1 MAGAMNGGGGR
12 SVDWGLLVLRVFSG
26 LGIAFGHGIG
36 KLPPS
41 DRFVAGTAELGF
53 PVPIVFAW
61 VAALSEFLGGIFMAL
76 GIFTRPAAFM
86 VMSTMLVA
94 ALRRHAN
101 DPFPQKEKAL
111 LYATIALALL
121 IAGGGRLALDRLR
134 GGRRG

>member
-1 MAGAMNGGGGR
+1 MAGAMNGGGRG
-12 SVDWGLLVLRVFSG
+12 VDWGLLVLRVFTG
-26 LGIAFGHGIG
+26 LGIAFGHGLG

-41 DRFVAGTAELGF
+41 ERFVAGTAELGF
-53 PVPIVFAW
+53 PMPIVFAW

-86 VMSTMLVA
+86 VLMTMLVA
-94 ALRRHAN
+94 AFRRHAN
-101 DPFPQKEKAL
+101 DPFPTKEKAL

-134 GGRRG
+134 GGRKG

>member
-1 MAGAMNGGGGR
+1 MAGSMNGGGGR

-26 LGIAFGHGIG
+26 LGIAFGHGLG

-41 DRFVAGTAELGF
+41 DRFIAGTAELGF
-53 PVPIVFAW
+53 PMPFVFAW

-86 VMSTMLVA
+86 VLMTMLVA
-94 ALRRHAN
+94 VFRRHID

-111 LYATIALALL
+111 LYATIALALV

-134 GGRRG
+134 GRRG